1 MRGFSV
7 LGKTVGAMPWGSEL
21 VRLSVCLSFAAAAV
35 QPALAQHWSRSWAI
49 APQAALVSS
58 AGRPAPELGGK
69 TLRQVVR
76 LSSGGKAI
84 RLNLSNEMSD
94 VQLRIAAV
102 HVALADKDG
111 RIVPGSDHV
120 VSFGGQSEVA
130 IPAHAPMLSDP
141 VAMQVTPLT
150 KLAVSIYFA
159 APVEQPTVH
168 SYSAATGWLADGDQ
182 AGATALVAAT
192 TFNQRLILKGVD
204 VESARAL
211 PTVVAFGDSITDGV
225 RATTDADTRW
235 PDQLAARLVK
245 AGRPISVANMG
256 ISGNR
261 LLKDGT
267 GPNALARFDRDV
279 LSVPGATH
287 VIILEGV
294 NDIGAAAREKDSS
307 PPTVGTIVAAYR
319 QMIARG
325 HQRGLKVILATILP
339 YKGAGYWSA
348 EGEATR
354 QGVNLWI
361 RQSGEADGIADFD
374 AAIADRDDPA
384 RMAAAYDCGDHLHP
398 NDAGFTAMSDAI
410 PLRALR

>member
-1 MRGFSV
+1 MIAFKA
-7 LGKTVGAMPWGSEL
+7 LGSGGA
-21 VRLSVCLSFAAAAV
+21 RLFVCLAFAAATA
-35 QPALAQHWSRSWAI
+35 QPALAQHWSRSWAV
-49 APQAALVSS
+49 APQGALETSTT
-58 AGRPAPELGGK
+58 RPAPELAGK

-94 VQLRIAAV
+94 APLRIAAV
-102 HVALADKDG
+102 RVALADKEG
-111 RIVPGSDHV
+111 RIVPGSDRPV
-120 VSFGGQSEVA
+120 PFGGQAEVT
-130 IPAHAPMLSDP
+130 IPDHAPMLSDP
-141 VAMQVTPLT
+141 IAMKVTPLT
-150 KLAVSIYFA
+150 RLAVSMYFA
-159 APVEQPTVH
+159 APVVQPTVH
-168 SYSAATGWLADGDQ
+168 SYSAATGWLAAGDQ
-182 AGATALVAAT
+182 AASPVLTGVTH
-192 TFNQRLILKGVD
+192 FDQRLILKGVD
-204 VESARAL
+204 VESPQAQ

-245 AGRPISVANMG
+245 AGKAVSVANMG

-294 NDIGAAAREKDSS
+294 NDIGAAARDKDNA

-348 EGEATR
+348 EGEVTR
-354 QGVNLWI
+354 QGVNKWI
-361 RQSGEADGIADFD
+361 KESGEADGVADFD
-374 AAIADRDDPA
+374 AAIADKNDPA

-398 NDAGFTAMSDAI
+398 NDAGFTVMSDAV